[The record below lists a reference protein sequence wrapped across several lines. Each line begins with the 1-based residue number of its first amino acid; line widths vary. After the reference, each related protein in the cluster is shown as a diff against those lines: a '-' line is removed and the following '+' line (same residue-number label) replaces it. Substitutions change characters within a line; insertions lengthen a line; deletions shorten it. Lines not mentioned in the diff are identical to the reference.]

1 MCEESVPILHT
12 CHHTSE
18 IINMST
24 LSTNCRPPL
33 SKLTIRKGGNNTST
47 GYENYEMRN
56 CCVVTLSE
64 NEK

>member
-47 GYENYEMRN
+47 GYEN
-56 CCVVTLSE
+56 
-64 NEK
+64 